1 MEITWH
7 GRSCFTIKGKSATVI
22 TDPYDETGF
31 SKAKLKGNIVVSN
44 LKTEDVKLIPVE
56 GDAKIFDFPGEYERL
71 GVAMRGIQA
80 WNMSKKKEEE
90 VKSTGKGEESKKVTV
105 FVIEIDGI
113 KICHLGN
120 IGHTLTSE
128 LLEAVGSVDILL
140 IPVGGK
146 YTIDAK
152 KAHEIIEEIE
162 PRVVIPMHYKV
173 DGEKLDIAGVEGF
186 LKEIGARVEPVEKFS
201 VESRAKL
208 PQDREEYVVL
218 EVAG

>member
-1 MEITWH
+1 MEIIWH
-7 GRSCFTIKGKSATVI
+7 GRSCFTIKGKSIAVI
-22 TDPYDETGF
+22 TDPYEETGF
-31 SKAKLKGNIVVSN
+31 SKPKLKGNIIISN
-44 LKTEDVKLIPVE
+44 LKASDVKLIPVE
-56 GDAKIFDFPGEYERL
+56 GDTKIFDFAGEYERL

-90 VKSTGKGEESKKVTV
+90 EKMESKKVTV
-105 FVIEIDGI
+105 FVMEIDGI

-128 LLEAVGSVDILL
+128 LIESIGSVDILL

-173 DGEKLDIAGVEGF
+173 DGEKLDIASVDTF
-186 LKEIGARVEPVEKFS
+186 LKEIGAKVQPVEKFS
-201 VESRAKL
+201 VENKGKL

-218 EVAG
+218 EAVE